1 MGEMDRMGNQD
12 LKDLWVNEAYLLSV
26 VNVLNKA
33 KRL

>member
-1 MGEMDRMGNQD
+1 MGEMDGMGNQD
-12 LKDLWVNEAYLLSV
+12 LKDLWVSEAHLLPA